1 MDVGFEFRPFPAGA
15 RNFTI
20 TQNKRCGKGKCNFS
34 NTSAYERNLWWVRRR
49 LKKKNERKK
58 EKRTK
63 KKEKKKKDGGTRLR
77 ERL

>member
-15 RNFTI
+15 RNFTS

-34 NTSAYERNLWWVRRR
+34 NTSAYERNLRWVRRR
-49 LKKKNERKK
+49 LKKRKK
-58 EKRTK
+58 ER
-63 KKEKKKKDGGTRLR
+63 KEDEEERKEKKKDGGTRLR